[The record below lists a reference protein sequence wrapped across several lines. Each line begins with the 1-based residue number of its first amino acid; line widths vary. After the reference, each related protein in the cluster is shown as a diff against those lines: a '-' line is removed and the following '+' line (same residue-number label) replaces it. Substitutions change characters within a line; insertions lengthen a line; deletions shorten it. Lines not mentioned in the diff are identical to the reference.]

1 MPFLLR
7 KLEKSCEKYTSK
19 KDLMLLYKPIS
30 KREYLMKIFIGENR
44 SCGLNYQ
51 HDLIFNELSF
61 KYEITD
67 DSKDYLKMINTLQLL
82 VVYLQEMNI

>member
-1 MPFLLR
+1 
-7 KLEKSCEKYTSK
+7 
-19 KDLMLLYKPIS
+19 
-30 KREYLMKIFIGENR
+30 MKIFIGENR

-67 DSKDYLKMINTLQLL
+67 DSKDYLKMLNSIRCYNLIYQTQ
-82 VVYLQEMNI
+82 VKEIKMRHIEK